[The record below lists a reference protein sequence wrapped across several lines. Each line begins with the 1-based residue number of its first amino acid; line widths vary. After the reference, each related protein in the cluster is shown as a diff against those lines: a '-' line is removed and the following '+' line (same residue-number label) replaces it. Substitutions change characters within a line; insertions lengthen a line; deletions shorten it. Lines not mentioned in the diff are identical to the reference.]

1 MLPVAIG
8 LIALA
13 VWHVRTSESK
23 SRSRTNPVI
32 VGGLPKPYDAKNW
45 DEMSKHN
52 VNARDALMFWSNL
65 NRLEPDYLLPT
76 WLELT
81 GAEQE
86 MVLDAFKNSDE
97 TKLLEVVNLSLRRAE
112 PRREDAE
119 FRYSVSELVNL
130 AKG

>member
-8 LIALA
+8 LLALA
-13 VWHVRTSESK
+13 VWHVRSAQPK
-23 SRSRTNPVI
+23 SRSRATPIV
-32 VGGLPKPYDAKNW
+32 VGGLPKPFDAKNW
-45 DEMSKHN
+45 DEMSKYN
-52 VNARDALMFWSNL
+52 VDARDALMFWSNL

-76 WLELT
+76 WIELT

-86 MVLDAFKNSDE
+86 MVLDAFKKGED
-97 TKLLEVVNLSLRRAE
+97 TKLLEVVNLSIRRAE

-119 FRYSVSELVNL
+119 FRYSIAELVNR